1 MKSKANNVAT
11 RSCRC
16 SQLHSHAKNSKD
28 FEFKRGIQN
37 PPRVLARENTA
48 EHKKISTVDVTFL
61 PK

>member
-1 MKSKANNVAT
+1 MWLQDHVDVVNST
-11 RSCRC
+11 PM
-16 SQLHSHAKNSKD
+16 QKNSKD

>member
-1 MKSKANNVAT
+1 MWLQDLVDAVNP
-11 RSCRC
+11 
-16 SQLHSHAKNSKD
+16 HAKDSKY